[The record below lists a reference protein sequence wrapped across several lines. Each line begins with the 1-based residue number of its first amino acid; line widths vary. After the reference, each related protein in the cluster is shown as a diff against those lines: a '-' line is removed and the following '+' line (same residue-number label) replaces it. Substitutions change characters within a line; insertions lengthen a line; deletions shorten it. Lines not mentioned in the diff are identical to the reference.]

1 MAATLQEIL
10 SPSVVNRVISRIK
23 VPQSRLQN
31 FFGMQLGGPNNN
43 PVGRRIFAWDIL
55 DKTRKIAKI
64 RAPGSGPATTQPQGV
79 GRVTGTFPRVH
90 EEIRLD
96 YEKLNN
102 LRALGRPA
110 GEIDQMGLNYITRQ
124 EEVLAQEFAN
134 FREFMVSRMLKGS
147 FDVLQDGDDWVPVD
161 AGSGTFSV
169 DYQVPSGNK
178 NQLNMTGAGN
188 IIDGRWDNA
197 GTSIFTHLLKINQAM
212 EQLTG
217 RPLRHIWTDSNTW
230 QYVLSNTQVH
240 DIGGTANTVFAQY
253 DSVEEKGPDGLP
265 SNEFVGVIKAVPWLK
280 WHIYDA
286 GLDIQ
291 GVGGTTTYK
300 RFFDSTNGEVSFL
313 PDPGSDWVEMC
324 VGSEL
329 VVDAYGA
336 PPIERFGF
344 YAWTFTNIKPASIEL
359 IAVDNSI
366 PALYVPKA
374 IAFGNVIY

>member
-1 MAATLQEIL
+1 MATLQEIL

-43 PVGRRIFAWDIL
+43 PIGRRVFSWDIF
-55 DKTRKIAKI
+55 DKTRTIARI
-64 RAPGSGPATTQPQGV
+64 RQPGTGPATASPQNV

-102 LRALGRPA
+102 LRTLGRPA

-124 EEVLAQEFAN
+124 EEFLAQRFAN

-147 FDVLQDGDDWVPVD
+147 FDVLQDGDNWIPVD
-161 AGSGTFSV
+161 PGNGTFSIS
-169 DYQVPSGNK
+169 YQIPAGNK

-188 IIDGRWDNA
+188 IIDGRWDNS
-197 GTSIFTHLLKINQAM
+197 GTPIFTHILKINQAM

-217 RPLRHIWTDSNTW
+217 RQLRHIWTDSNVW
-230 QYVLSNTQVH
+230 QSILTNTQIH
-240 DIGGTANTVFAQY
+240 DVGGSSNTVFAQY
-253 DSVEEKGPDGLP
+253 DSVEERGPDGLP
-265 SNEFVGVIKAVPWLK
+265 SNEFVGVLRAIPWLK

-286 GLDIQ
+286 GLDIETT
-291 GVGGTTTYK
+291 GGSTSYK
-300 RFFDSTNGEVSFL
+300 RFFDSANGEVSFL
-313 PDPGSDWVEMC
+313 PDPGSDWVEM
-324 VGSEL
+324 VIGSEL

-336 PPIERFGF
+336 PPIERYGF

-374 IAFGNVIY
+374 LAFGNVIF